1 MPEIQAKKENLPRK
15 KPGKG
20 KKMPEA
26 MENERSRTE
35 VFIDSL
41 ERENTPFLDELE
53 KKAKADNVP
62 VIKKEVQSLLKVL
75 LSIKRPQRLLEIGT
89 AVGFSAI
96 LMAEYGPKD
105 LEIVTIENY
114 EKRIREAEINIKAS
128 GFEDRIHLIK
138 GDAGEVLPKI
148 EGSFDMIF
156 MDAAKGQYIN
166 FLPEVKRLLADG
178 GVLVSDNCLKG
189 GDILESRFI
198 IERRDR
204 TIHRRMRD
212 YLYAVK
218 NDEELESA
226 VLSAGDG
233 ITVSV
238 KRG

>member
-1 MPEIQAKKENLPRK
+1 MKEKKILR
-15 KPGKG
+15 
-20 KKMPEA
+20 A
-26 MENERSRTE
+26 MENEKNRTE
-35 VFIDSL
+35 VFINSL
-41 ERENTPFLDELE
+41 EKENTAFLDELE

-75 LSIKRPQRLLEIGT
+75 LSIKRPGRLLEIGT

-96 LMAEYGPKD
+96 LMAEYGPEDMK
-105 LEIVTIENY
+105 IITIENY
-114 EKRIREAEINIKAS
+114 DKRIREAEKNIKAS
-128 GFEDRIHLIK
+128 GYEDRICLIQ
-138 GDAGEVLPKI
+138 GDAQEVLPTL

-166 FLPEVKRLLADG
+166 FLTEVKRLLSDG

-218 NDEELESA
+218 NDDDLESA